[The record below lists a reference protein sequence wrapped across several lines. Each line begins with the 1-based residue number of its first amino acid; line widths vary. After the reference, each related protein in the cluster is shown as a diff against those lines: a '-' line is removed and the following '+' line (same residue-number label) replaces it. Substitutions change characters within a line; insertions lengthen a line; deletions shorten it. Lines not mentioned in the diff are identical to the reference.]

1 MTVGGNI
8 NNTQVTR
15 NALLNNFA
23 TQQAEIQN
31 AVPAFVQPVAVQSNN
46 IQNQNAL
53 LAAYQNA
60 QTLAQLP
67 GGNITIQPDANSLLL
82 NNTGFGT
89 GSVAEYGNSLGYI
102 ADVSQQVGQIGYQTA
117 EQSAYYSYLD
127 AVNNYYGQVQ
137 QNQLNEYSNRANVAL
152 DLEQLALRNNY
163 GIMQKQMEMYVLD
176 AQVREK
182 LMGTFYEIEKVKLDN
197 TFQRAKQIVQ
207 SAKY

>member
-1 MTVGGNI
+1 MTIGGTTSFNL
-8 NNTQVTR
+8 QDL
-15 NALLNNFA
+15 ALQTA
-23 TQQAEIQN
+23 AQN
-31 AVPAFVQPVAVQSNN
+31 SVLSF
-46 IQNQNAL
+46 
-53 LAAYQNA
+53 
-60 QTLAQLP
+60 T
-67 GGNITIQPDANSLLL
+67 QPDANSLLL

-89 GSVAEYGNSLGYI
+89 GSIAEYGNSLAYI
-102 ADVSQQVGQIGYQTA
+102 ADVSQQVGQVGFQTA

-197 TFQRAKQIVQ
+197 TFQRAKQLVQ